1 MNTQRRDGTMS
12 ELPIDNVKVE
22 DTSIP
27 CKKTTPTQNSKKEEI
42 VEVKSE
48 HTGNTALQA
57 KSVLAARKDTLG
69 WIGDD
74 FLGMISHT
82 PPAFSPGSLTMP
94 MTKRGRSGS
103 ISSRLLSASDLEGK
117 GLIDTKQKG
126 VMKDLIISGDEAL
139 QKALEKFDAGDTS
152 SLEALLD
159 SGRLNRKSSS
169 VDILDDLDLGFLNVG
184 SLGDTPK
191 HEDQF
196 PATTRNQTLDD
207 WDELGI
213 FEPSFTDASRDLME
227 GDFYGSSLGA
237 SLSNSLPSLGLGIT
251 PPAVFGL
258 GEEFLDSHSNS
269 KKQIEKE
276 ERMQECKDHH
286 RKRSQSASKSVLKHG
301 DTSLSSVM
309 GSSFASME
317 LANSASSKPSGSR
330 PIGIPGTSG
339 GLSVRPHYGEN
350 SIAAGSGMP
359 HANHNTVLNGLTSV
373 NVTGVRSNDTN
384 KEQRFVGA
392 YSPESRQKRIQ
403 NFLDKRQK
411 RVWRKEVK
419 YDVRKNFADSRL
431 RVKGRF
437 VKKEDEQLL
446 RELMSFT

>member
-1 MNTQRRDGTMS
+1 MS
-12 ELPIDNVKVE
+12 DIPIVNVKVE
-22 DTSIP
+22 DPSLS
-27 CKKTTPTQNSKKEEI
+27 CKKTSPIRSPKKEEI
-42 VEVKSE
+42 SDGKCEIS
-48 HTGNTALQA
+48 GNSSLQ
-57 KSVLAARKDTLG
+57 SRNVHNNRKDTLG

-139 QKALEKFDAGDTS
+139 QKALEKFDAGDTT

-159 SGRLNRKSSS
+159 SGRLNRRTSS

-196 PATTRNQTLDD
+196 PPTTRNQTLDD

-213 FEPSFTDASRDLME
+213 FEPSFTDASSRDLME

-269 KKQIEKE
+269 KKKIEKE
-276 ERMQECKDHH
+276 ERLQESKEQH
-286 RKRSQSASKSVLKHG
+286 RKRPQSGSKSVLKHG
-301 DTSLSSVM
+301 DTTLASAMGNSL
-309 GSSFASME
+309 ASMS
-317 LANSASSKPSGSR
+317 LANSANNKPSSSR

-339 GLSVRPHYGEN
+339 GSSARTHYAEN
-350 SIAAGSGMP
+350 SIAAAGAVP
-359 HANHNTVLNGLTSV
+359 HANHNTVCNGITSV
-373 NVTGVRSNDTN
+373 NVTGVRNNDTN